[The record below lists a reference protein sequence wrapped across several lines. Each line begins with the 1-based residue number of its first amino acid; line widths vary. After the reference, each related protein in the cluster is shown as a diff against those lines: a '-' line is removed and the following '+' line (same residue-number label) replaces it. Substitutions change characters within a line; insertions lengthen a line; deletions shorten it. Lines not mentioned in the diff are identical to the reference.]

1 VTARTLEHALSAF
14 TAELRLR
21 HGFDVAQRETHDA
34 LRAAETV
41 GIASARRFRAAL
53 RIVYCSDPAEVRR
66 FDAAFEAF
74 FRGPRGIAQPGLPSS
89 RRAAPQPAAPAPR
102 RAAGDLEDDGAARE
116 RPAREPPGEA
126 ATRWEMLRARYS
138 PEARPARPPRVET
151 AGLAAMRVAAGRLV
165 DRLSVARSRR
175 RTAQRRGPFL
185 DVRRTLRASV
195 ATAGEPFV
203 LHRTGPVRRGA
214 RFVVLIDG
222 SRSMAAHAAPVLQ
235 FAHALCRRTRRASAF
250 AFSTSL
256 ADVTHELRDARAA
269 GRTLRDLEDAW
280 GGGTRIGEALRTFV
294 ERDGARLLSR
304 ETIVVIASDGLDVG
318 ALEVLGR
325 TMRAIAAASAAVV
338 WLNPHAAER
347 GFTPSAGGMRTAL
360 PFVTILDALRD
371 ASDVRRIADRLATVV
386 R

>member
-1 VTARTLEHALSAF
+1 RRADVESDARAVGRAAAALPLPLDRLPLPRRGGRDPARASPGHLRAARGADRSVHGMAARAAVPQSPGDRGKLGLGAGARAPAPRRARRGDDRAHRRRHPQSARRLGADAGAARALGAPARFREAGRRATRRARLRNRRRAREPGVTARTLEHALSAF

-151 AGLAAMRVAAGRLV
+151 AGLAAMRVAAGR
-165 DRLSVARSRR
+165 
-175 RTAQRRGPFL
+175 
-185 DVRRTLRASV
+185 
-195 ATAGEPFV
+195 
-203 LHRTGPVRRGA
+203 
-214 RFVVLIDG
+214 
-222 SRSMAAHAAPVLQ
+222 
-235 FAHALCRRTRRASAF
+235 
-250 AFSTSL
+250 
-256 ADVTHELRDARAA
+256 
-269 GRTLRDLEDAW
+269 
-280 GGGTRIGEALRTFV
+280 
-294 ERDGARLLSR
+294 
-304 ETIVVIASDGLDVG
+304 
-318 ALEVLGR
+318 
-325 TMRAIAAASAAVV
+325 
-338 WLNPHAAER
+338 
-347 GFTPSAGGMRTAL
+347 
-360 PFVTILDALRD
+360 
-371 ASDVRRIADRLATVV
+371 
-386 R
+386 